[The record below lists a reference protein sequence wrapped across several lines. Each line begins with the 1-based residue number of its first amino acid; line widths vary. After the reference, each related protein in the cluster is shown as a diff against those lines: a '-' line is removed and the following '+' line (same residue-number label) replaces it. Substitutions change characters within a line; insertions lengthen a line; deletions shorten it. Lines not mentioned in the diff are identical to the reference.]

1 MATTRVPWNEV
12 SITNSCAHRV
22 LHVRYRTTFSELRSS
37 ASSCRLCCLY
47 RDIVLDCVRG
57 HLPGISEALFK
68 DEAEEKLKLEELVMT
83 KRYDCLTIQVTE
95 QEVTF
100 EVFMDGKADAF
111 EVVGERF
118 GRSYRVGRYT
128 NSRESFERARE
139 WLSEC
144 LAGHACPRPITTG
157 VPLPKRLLMVEGAL
171 DDPVRLIETR
181 GDEFPYVCL
190 SHRWGDPRHK
200 QLKTTAQTVKSHMK
214 KIEWVDL
221 PATFRDA
228 VTVCRSMDVKYLWI
242 DSLCILQSFAEITP
256 DELEVTRQDF
266 AQENSTMAR
275 TYQNSH
281 FTISADLS
289 DHMDSGFFSRDPVNE
304 YRKEVTTDNRD
315 QAFGYIRESI
325 NHYQDDIPCLE
336 TRGWTLQEFLLPPRV
351 LHFGEFDIAW
361 RCKTRITCECGH
373 LDRQETKQ
381 SPWHRFHM
389 TEEAAKAP
397 PDDSEGALEWW
408 EQVVHEYTSRQLTN
422 ASDKLPAL
430 SGLAQQRKQVR
441 GGVYLAGLWQDSLL
455 HDLCWYHVSNYNVA
469 TSGGV
474 GHRPPYYRAPSWS
487 WAAVD
492 TDSGCSW
499 WWPGPIWL
507 HSIQP
512 TKEPKQACVILE
524 VSCEPATTD
533 PTGEVRRGFL
543 DIKTSLTSA
552 EICRDPEGEVL
563 WTIHK
568 LDPSLRKGFF
578 KPDCVL
584 EDDGLKFGDQVF
596 CAPIAGI
603 TYSRRVNC
611 ACLVLKKVDSDTYQR
626 VGFCTIN
633 AKHKSVG
640 SSQEDTM
647 ASDLETFAWPDSAQ
661 VRIRIV

>member
-1 MATTRVPWNEV
+1 
-12 SITNSCAHRV
+12 
-22 LHVRYRTTFSELRSS
+22 
-37 ASSCRLCCLY
+37 
-47 RDIVLDCVRG
+47 
-57 HLPGISEALFK
+57 
-68 DEAEEKLKLEELVMT
+68 
-83 KRYDCLTIQVTE
+83 
-95 QEVTF
+95 
-100 EVFMDGKADAF
+100 
-111 EVVGERF
+111 
-118 GRSYRVGRYT
+118 
-128 NSRESFERARE
+128 
-139 WLSEC
+139 
-144 LAGHACPRPITTG
+144 
-157 VPLPKRLLMVEGAL
+157 MVEGAL

-181 GDEFPYVCL
+181 GDEFPYACL
-190 SHRWGDPRHK
+190 SHRWGDPGHK

-256 DELEVTRQDF
+256 DELEVARQDF
-266 AQENSTMAR
+266 TQENSTMAR

-304 YRKEVTTDNRD
+304 YRKEVTTDNGD

-325 NHYQDDIPCLE
+325 SHYQDDIPCLE

-397 PDDSEGALEWW
+397 ADDSEGALERW
-408 EQVVHEYTSRQLTN
+408 EQ
-422 ASDKLPAL
+422 LPAL

-507 HSIQP
+507 HPIQP

-552 EICRDPEGEVL
+552 EICQDPEGEVL

-584 EDDGLKFGDQVF
+584 EDDGLKFGDQ
-596 CAPIAGI
+596 
-603 TYSRRVNC
+603 
-611 ACLVLKKVDSDTYQR
+611 
-626 VGFCTIN
+626 
-633 AKHKSVG
+633 HKSVG

-647 ASDLETFAWPDSAQ
+647 ASDLETFAWPDSTQ